1 MATATRVLFFMGL
14 VISLVSVASAI
25 SGTATYYNVYVRE
38 YSDQNILIYKTLNM
52 FLYIL
57 RESE

>member
-38 YSDQNILIYKTLNM
+38 YSDQNIHIYKTLNM
-52 FLYIL
+52 FLYI
-57 RESE
+57 

>member
-14 VISLVSVASAI
+14 VVSLVSVASAI

-38 YSDQNILIYKTLNM
+38 YSDQNHIYKTLNM